1 MLSKVD
7 VVIVVD
13 CVVCFEV
20 TVVVLELDVVGAV
33 VVVVLELGL
42 QVLSSQRYSGKQS
55 SSALH
60 PQVWD
65 TRSHVGF
72 GC

>member
-1 MLSKVD
+1 M
-7 VVIVVD
+7 
-13 CVVCFEV
+13 CFEV
-20 TVVVLELDVVGAV
+20 TVVVLELGVIGVVAGFELDVVGAV